1 MINKYLSQIAATILP
16 ALMSRSD
23 QPGYSAVPVPLSARY
38 TEAIFESVSMAKTL
52 SDAVSEII
60 TPKNQDAPV
69 NSDAQSAIQ
78 QSAVADLPAA
88 DISIVKYKTALSV
101 FDQFIFDYN
110 GQSAPFIAFRDYC
123 QQQLTA
129 LAGR

>member
-88 DISIVKYKTALSV
+88 DGSLAKIETALGVYKEYLLLYENTS
-101 FDQFIFDYN
+101 FKPTFF
-110 GQSAPFIAFRDYC
+110 GYC
-123 QQQLTA
+123 QQQLTV

>member
-1 MINKYLSQIAATILP
+1 MSCNITICSIWNECDTILGDNLKP
-16 ALMSRSD
+16 ICA
-23 QPGYSAVPVPLSARY
+23 ARY
-38 TEAIFESVSMAKTL
+38 TDV
-52 SDAVSEII
+52 
-60 TPKNQDAPV
+60 P
-69 NSDAQSAIQ
+69 SATEQ
-78 QSAVADLPAA
+78 GAVADLPAA

-123 QQQLTA
+123 QQQLTV